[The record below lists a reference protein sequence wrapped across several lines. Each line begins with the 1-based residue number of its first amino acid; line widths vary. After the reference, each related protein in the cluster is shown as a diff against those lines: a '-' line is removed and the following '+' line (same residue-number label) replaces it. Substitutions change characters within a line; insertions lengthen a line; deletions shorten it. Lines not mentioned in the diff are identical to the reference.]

1 MAVSPSSFHGR
12 FVVLTINIASFGLC
26 FKGKHDIIN
35 KNYSGYHFESAR
47 LLTSIEYLQ
56 TGAAKA
62 ANKRR

>member
-35 KNYSGYHFESAR
+35 KNYF
-47 LLTSIEYLQ
+47 
-56 TGAAKA
+56 
-62 ANKRR
+62 KRVKEGQKWAIA